1 MDFHL
6 ETAPISPAYGYA
18 AAFEPR
24 KPPRNLLVD
33 QTEFATSIGRWAD
46 FFMDEKGLGA
56 PTSAI
61 SRRLKNPLLHTL
73 TVNEAAVAPMTAA
86 VAQDA
91 PSAPVAFSPQMG
103 DVEVIARQRVKLIAA
118 KYAGGVESSEIVAR
132 LEILNRRLSA
142 IAPRVTPEQVTALE
156 DANERLA
163 TIRAARVE
171 RAARLAQLD
180 AST

>member
-1 MDFHL
+1 M
-6 ETAPISPAYGYA
+6 
-18 AAFEPR
+18 
-24 KPPRNLLVD
+24 
-33 QTEFATSIGRWAD
+33 
-46 FFMDEKGLGA
+46 
-56 PTSAI
+56 
-61 SRRLKNPLLHTL
+61 
-73 TVNEAAVAPMTAA
+73 
-86 VAQDA
+86 
-91 PSAPVAFSPQMG
+91 AFSPQIG

-142 IAPRVTPEQVTALE
+142 IAPRVTTEQVTALE